1 MDKEN
6 RSAFLARVRGY
17 NPRTLV
23 FVDEFSFSD
32 THVPLTCPT
41 EDYEGLEAS
50 MNEWTTLRR
59 YVRAFLYN

>member
-23 FVDEFSFSD
+23 FIDEFSFSD
-32 THVPLTCPT
+32 THIPLTCPT
-41 EDYEGLEAS
+41 EDDEGLEVSMGDWMAS
-50 MNEWTTLRR
+50 RR
-59 YVRAFLYN
+59 YVRAILNN